1 MRCLTGLPFSL
12 PAFWPTE
19 EWDACFLSSGLG
31 DSLRERVG
39 DLLSSLVKD
48 SEELLVI
55 VQEILRTCDSGSVRQ
70 QGQHILEYTIYVVTY
85 TIFGEKGKPVVEK
98 KATKPDTCKYA
109 SWSVD
114 QALCYILLVRGP
126 SILLVR
132 RPSILLVRR
141 HSTLLVRRHSTLL
154 VRRPSTSPVR
164 RHMSLLVRRPSIL
177 LVRRPSILLVRR
189 PSILLVRRP
198 SILLVRRHI
207 APSLVNP
214 RTKNHLSPET
224 AYTKPAGTPR
234 ANPQRPT
241 ERSPKSRAEKKNKNN
256 MCSTERSANSNKSEV
271 LPWSTSVDMSVV
283 NPNTFFRLLRFLW
296 KTSILPALQ
305 KRIETESNLNNWVMD
320 LATKSTQRAPA
331 WAATPHLP
339 VEYMHSKANHLSS
352 TPTVHIQEKKTAA
365 NDVCAPNLQSVAYSL
380 WPNLRIGGANL
391 HSQSPPTLVC
401 RYRSQCPQTLA
412 PCSSETKSPM
422 ANNACWLPYYRR
434 KLRGQYHRVSGWT
447 WRRQLPSLGEIHGC
461 YSTKQ
466 RIYVAKLEP
475 TPKKTN
481 VFRKKKALARRTFK
495 QRPKQRPFFVSP
507 KEPQDTPMF
516 SLSVDQLNVTSLS
529 PTGWTT
535 SHCVS
540 ASGATLRFHGATH
553 CVCQWLLL
561 VWLLDRGRCDFLGLL
576 RTLCRSS
583 YLALGCL
590 TFGCLRKTSSWPLE
604 SCSCAR
610 LSRSFLLSRI
620 LLWPILWRHSW
631 YLRLYAWSWPLH
643 SRDRSILWWATP
655 FLHRLL
661 RWIGFQLFL
670 VMGFC

>member
-1 MRCLTGLPFSL
+1 
-12 PAFWPTE
+12 
-19 EWDACFLSSGLG
+19 
-31 DSLRERVG
+31 
-39 DLLSSLVKD
+39 
-48 SEELLVI
+48 
-55 VQEILRTCDSGSVRQ
+55 
-70 QGQHILEYTIYVVTY
+70 
-85 TIFGEKGKPVVEK
+85 
-98 KATKPDTCKYA
+98 
-109 SWSVD
+109 
-114 QALCYILLVRGP
+114 
-126 SILLVR
+126 
-132 RPSILLVRR
+132 
-141 HSTLLVRRHSTLL
+141 
-154 VRRPSTSPVR
+154 
-164 RHMSLLVRRPSIL
+164 
-177 LVRRPSILLVRR
+177 
-189 PSILLVRRP
+189 
-198 SILLVRRHI
+198 
-207 APSLVNP
+207 
-214 RTKNHLSPET
+214 
-224 AYTKPAGTPR
+224 
-234 ANPQRPT
+234 
-241 ERSPKSRAEKKNKNN
+241 

-481 VFRKKKALARRTFK
+481 VFRKKKRSHEEHLNNDPNNDPFLFRQK
-495 QRPKQRPFFVSP
+495 NPKILQ
-507 KEPQDTPMF
+507 
-516 SLSVDQLNVTSLS
+516 
-529 PTGWTT
+529 
-535 SHCVS
+535 CS
-540 ASGATLRFHGATH
+540 ASQSTNL
-553 CVCQWLLL
+553 
-561 VWLLDRGRCDFLGLL
+561 
-576 RTLCRSS
+576 
-583 YLALGCL
+583 
-590 TFGCLRKTSSWPLE
+590 
-604 SCSCAR
+604 
-610 LSRSFLLSRI
+610 
-620 LLWPILWRHSW
+620 
-631 YLRLYAWSWPLH
+631 
-643 SRDRSILWWATP
+643 
-655 FLHRLL
+655 
-661 RWIGFQLFL
+661 
-670 VMGFC
+670 M